1 MSQYLNENGVKYK
14 VVVGGRTLTEGVSRT
29 QAEILVSNLSE
40 QDRTIASVI
49 PITDNG
55 NQVLLG

>member
-1 MSQYLNENGVKYK
+1 MSQYLNENSVKYK